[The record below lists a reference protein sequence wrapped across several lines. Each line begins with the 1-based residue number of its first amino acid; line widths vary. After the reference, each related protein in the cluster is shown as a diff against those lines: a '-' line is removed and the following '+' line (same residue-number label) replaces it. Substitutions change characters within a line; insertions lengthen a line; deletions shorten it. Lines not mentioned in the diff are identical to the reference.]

1 VVTRHLERG
10 EEAEQPRGRG
20 QHAVRLPSNAEPNL
34 PQWLVEFVSTEQ
46 RKELVMGTPTIATIV
61 FPARDFE
68 AGVTAWTSVFGTG
81 PAFSSSGQQTPP
93 GEADFAV
100 FKTPDLEIGLTSLP
114 WVDAPLVFIDA
125 DDIEEKRRELIGAG
139 ATALGEVADG
149 SLAEIGTAP
158 ITNGDAETGV
168 VEVPGAK
175 LAVVRLADGNLLGLR
190 QALPV
195 AW

>member
-1 VVTRHLERG
+1 
-10 EEAEQPRGRG
+10 
-20 QHAVRLPSNAEPNL
+20 
-34 PQWLVEFVSTEQ
+34 
-46 RKELVMGTPTIATIV
+46 MGTPTIATIV

-68 AGVTAWTSVFGTG
+68 AGVAAWTSVFGTG
-81 PAFSSSGQQTPP
+81 PTFSTSGQQTPP
-93 GEADFAV
+93 GEAVFAV
-100 FKTPDLEIGLTSLP
+100 FKTPDVEIGLTSLP

-125 DDIEEKRRELIGAG
+125 DDIEQKRRELIDAG
-139 ATALGEVADG
+139 ATALGEVAEG

-175 LAVVRLADGNLLGLR
+175 LAVVRLVDGSLLGLR
-190 QALPV
+190 QSLPV

>member
-1 VVTRHLERG
+1 M
-10 EEAEQPRGRG
+10 
-20 QHAVRLPSNAEPNL
+20 PN
-34 PQWLVEFVSTEQ
+34 
-46 RKELVMGTPTIATIV
+46 PTIGPAIATVV

-68 AGVTAWTSVFGTG
+68 AGVTAWTSVFGSG

-100 FKTPDLEIGLTSLP
+100 FKTPDIEIGLTSLP
-114 WVDAPLVFIDA
+114 WVDEPLVFIDA
-125 DDIEEKRRELIGAG
+125 DDIEQKRRHLIDAG
-139 ATALGEVADG
+139 ATALGEVAHG

-175 LAVVRLADGNLLGLR
+175 LAVVRLANGSLLGLR
-190 QALPV
+190 QSTPV

>member
-1 VVTRHLERG
+1 MVTGHLERG
-10 EEAEQPRGRG
+10 KEAEQPRGRG
-20 QHAVRLPSNAEPNL
+20 QHAVRLPRNAEANL
-34 PQWLVEFVSTEQ
+34 PQWLVESWQPIDE
-46 RKELVMGTPTIATIV
+46 RNLLKGTPTIATIV
-61 FPARDFE
+61 FPARDFD

-81 PAFSSSGQQTPP
+81 PTFSSSGQQTPP

-100 FKTPDLEIGLTSLP
+100 FKTPDIEIGLTSLP

-125 DDIEEKRRELIGAG
+125 DDIEQRRRELIDAG
-139 ATALGEVADG
+139 ATALGEVSDG

-158 ITNGDAETGV
+158 ITNGDPATGV

>member
-1 VVTRHLERG
+1 
-10 EEAEQPRGRG
+10 
-20 QHAVRLPSNAEPNL
+20 
-34 PQWLVEFVSTEQ
+34 
-46 RKELVMGTPTIATIV
+46 MGTPTIATIV

-81 PAFSSSGQQTPP
+81 PAFSSSGEQTPP

-100 FKTPDLEIGLTSLP
+100 FKTPDIEIALTSLP

-125 DDIEEKRRELIGAG
+125 DDIEQKRRHLIDAG

-190 QALPV
+190 QSLPV